1 MREACEPLDKDTTE
15 TELMMQNIK
24 DLKTVRQL
32 GFLTENSSDP
42 DQPIVQEKP
51 TPAHNKFSPKNLRSK
66 VEKVKGRKSKRVS
79 AAVSQ
84 KESTSQKLKNG
95 KRLSIV
101 DIVNMDPDLI
111 ARDRAEKEYDR

>member
-1 MREACEPLDKDTTE
+1 M
-15 TELMMQNIK
+15 
-24 DLKTVRQL
+24 KTVRKL

-42 DQPIVQEKP
+42 DQPVVQVNP
-51 TPAHNKFSPKNLRSK
+51 TPSHNKFSPKNLRSK
-66 VEKVKGRKSKRVS
+66 VEKVKGRKSKRAS
-79 AAVSQ
+79 AAATQ
-84 KESTSQKLKNG
+84 KESTNQKLKNG